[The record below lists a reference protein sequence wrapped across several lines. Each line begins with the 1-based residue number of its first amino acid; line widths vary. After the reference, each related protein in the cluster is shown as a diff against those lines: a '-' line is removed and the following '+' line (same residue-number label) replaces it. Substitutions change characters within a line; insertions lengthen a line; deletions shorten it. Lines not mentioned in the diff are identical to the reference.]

1 MYLQHY
7 QSLYSLLRKKNGKVQ
22 NLGAVEFCP
31 LSDCIFDVF
40 AYSPLPTQYR
50 KVQNL
55 RVVKFCQFFSCMY
68 DIFVSSLLPI
78 QSSVKKI
85 WESALSWGS
94 WVLFIFRL
102 HINCFG
108 SAFSESTYALASA
121 DLWPA
126 FAQMA
131 CAGWEKTKVYI
142 QPCHHVI
149 Y

>member
-1 MYLQHY
+1 MMYLQHY

-40 AYSPLPTQYR
+40 AYSPLPTQSLAKKYR

-55 RVVKFCQFFSCMY
+55 RVVEFCQFFSCMY

-94 WVLFIFRL
+94 
-102 HINCFG
+102 
-108 SAFSESTYALASA
+108 
-121 DLWPA
+121 
-126 FAQMA
+126 
-131 CAGWEKTKVYI
+131 
-142 QPCHHVI
+142 
-149 Y
+149 